1 MRICR
6 LTFAPLADPLPSSS
20 EKPIHLCMQSLHC
33 LLWRVSET
41 IAPKKTPLYE
51 EHVRLGA
58 RMVPFGGWLMPVQY
72 TSILEEHQAVRNNVG
87 IFDISHMGQLIV
99 EGVGAREWLNT
110 MLTNNVGKLDV
121 GSGQYTFLLNES
133 GGIID
138 DLIVYRIDGQKF
150 LLVVNAS
157 RTDEDFAWLQKH
169 LKERRSPD
177 RPSGGPS
184 FAEAT
189 AGRLETTASCEI
201 TNRSADFGAV
211 AIQGPRIA
219 ELFQALFGADAD
231 LPSRNS
237 IADFRFDGTTV
248 SVARTG
254 YTGEDGI
261 EVFFHARDA
270 VKFWNAALE
279 KGKVFGTKPCGL
291 GARDTLRLE
300 MCYPLNGSDLSPER
314 NPLEAGLGFFV
325 DLTKSKFIGRDVLVE
340 TKEKGPREKLVPF
353 RMKEKGPPPRPHYA
367 VFENGER
374 IGEVTSG
381 TLSPSLNWGVGMAY
395 VSTARAKIGA
405 QIYIEIRGQK
415 FPAIIEKKPLYKKT

>member
-1 MRICR
+1 M
-6 LTFAPLADPLPSSS
+6 S
-20 EKPIHLCMQSLHC
+20 EEAL
-33 LLWRVSET
+33 
-41 IAPKKTPLYE
+41 KKTPLYD
-51 EHVRLGA
+51 EHARLGA
-58 RMVPFGGWLMPVQY
+58 RIVPFAGWLMPVQY
-72 TSILEEHQAVRNNVG
+72 TSIVEEHQAVRNNVG
-87 IFDISHMGQLIV
+87 VFDISHMGQLIV
-99 EGVGAREWLNT
+99 EGPCACEWLNT

-121 GSGQYTFLLNES
+121 ATGQYTFLLNDR

-138 DLIVYRIDGQKF
+138 DLIVYRIGEQKF
-150 LLVVNAS
+150 LLVVNAA
-157 RTDEDFAWLQKH
+157 RADEDFAWLEGH

-177 RPSGGPS
+177 RPSGG
-184 FAEAT
+184 
-189 AGRLETTASCEI
+189 LETAAPCEL

-219 ELFQALFGADAD
+219 DLFHALFGANAD
-231 LPSRNS
+231 LPPRNS
-237 IADFRFDGTTV
+237 IADFSFDGTTV

-261 EVFFHARDA
+261 EVFFRSSDA
-270 VKFWNAALE
+270 AKFWNAALE
-279 KGKVFGTKPCGL
+279 RGKPFGIKPCGL

-314 NPLEAGLGFFV
+314 NPIEAGLGFFV
-325 DLTKSKFIGRDVLVE
+325 DLTKPNFIGRDVLLE

-395 VSTARAKIGA
+395 VSTAHAKTGA
-405 QIYIEIRGQK
+405 QIDIEIRGQK
-415 FPAIIEKKPLYKKT
+415 FPATIEKKPLYKKP

>member
-1 MRICR
+1 
-6 LTFAPLADPLPSSS
+6 
-20 EKPIHLCMQSLHC
+20 
-33 LLWRVSET
+33 VSEE
-41 IAPKKTPLYE
+41 ALKKTPLYD
-51 EHVRLGA
+51 EHARLGA
-58 RMVPFGGWLMPVQY
+58 RIVPFAGWLMPVQY
-72 TSILEEHQAVRNNVG
+72 TSIVEEHQAVRNNVG
-87 IFDISHMGQLIV
+87 VFDISHMGQLIV
-99 EGVGAREWLNT
+99 EGPCACEWLNT

-121 GSGQYTFLLNES
+121 ATGQYTFLLNDR

-138 DLIVYRIDGQKF
+138 DLIVYRIGEQKF
-150 LLVVNAS
+150 LLVVNAA
-157 RTDEDFAWLQKH
+157 RADEDFAWLEGH

-177 RPSGGPS
+177 RPSGG
-184 FAEAT
+184 
-189 AGRLETTASCEI
+189 LETAAPCEL

-219 ELFQALFGADAD
+219 DLFHALFGANAD
-231 LPSRNS
+231 LPPRNS
-237 IADFRFDGTTV
+237 IADFSFDGTTV

-261 EVFFHARDA
+261 EVFFRSSDA
-270 VKFWNAALE
+270 AKFWNAALE
-279 KGKVFGTKPCGL
+279 RGKPFGIKPCGL

-314 NPLEAGLGFFV
+314 NPIEAGLGFFV
-325 DLTKSKFIGRDVLVE
+325 DLTKPNFIGRDVLLE

-395 VSTARAKIGA
+395 VSTAHAKTGA
-405 QIYIEIRGQK
+405 QIDIEIRGQK
-415 FPAIIEKKPLYKKT
+415 FPATIEKKPLYKKP